1 MRKVKRTS
9 MKQAFILCLTLAVNT
24 SAAQSSWTMQQ
35 CMQYAVEHNHEV
47 KRAELQLDN
56 YKATKKGA
64 IGNFLP
70 MLSANI
76 GAQYNFGR
84 AIDPETNGYTDV
96 STFYNGYTLQA
107 SLPVF
112 DGFSR
117 IHALQAAKASTMMG
131 LSTLRQMQNQ
141 TALNVMQAY
150 TNVAYYAGLVKMA
163 DEKVRETELLLRQTR
178 LFEEVGRKSSADV
191 AQVEAQKA
199 EADYEL
205 TRQQNLYASAMLEL
219 KKEMALSDD
228 MKIKI
233 DCSELTDSS
242 DNSSAATAA
251 AITPLPAFHSELEA
265 VRYQMQASRHEW
277 RQARAALYPTLSLSA
292 GLNTTYYHTLHSAA
306 GQAFHTQFKNNMG
319 EYVGATLTIPLFNR
333 LQTITNIRRAKNNYR
348 IACENYEQK
357 QLELVKLSREAWQDW
372 QGYLKQTEQM
382 TRKVEADS
390 LAYQLTKRQF
400 EEGLS
405 TAIDLRT
412 SSAQLMN
419 SKATLLQCRLMT
431 IVKEQ
436 LVRYYRGETIWNSER
451 RAEFTPAIPSRE

>member
-141 TALNVMQAY
+141 TAERH
-150 TNVAYYAGLVKMA
+150 AGLYECRLLCRIGKNGR
-163 DEKVRETELLLRQTR
+163 RE
-178 LFEEVGRKSSADV
+178 SARD
-191 AQVEAQKA
+191 
-199 EADYEL
+199 
-205 TRQQNLYASAMLEL
+205 R
-219 KKEMALSDD
+219 
-228 MKIKI
+228 
-233 DCSELTDSS
+233 
-242 DNSSAATAA
+242 TAA
-251 AITPLPAFHSELEA
+251 PSD
-265 VRYQMQASRHEW
+265 
-277 RQARAALYPTLSLSA
+277 PT
-292 GLNTTYYHTLHSAA
+292 
-306 GQAFHTQFKNNMG
+306 
-319 EYVGATLTIPLFNR
+319 I
-333 LQTITNIRRAKNNYR
+333 
-348 IACENYEQK
+348 
-357 QLELVKLSREAWQDW
+357 
-372 QGYLKQTEQM
+372 
-382 TRKVEADS
+382 
-390 LAYQLTKRQF
+390 
-400 EEGLS
+400 
-405 TAIDLRT
+405 
-412 SSAQLMN
+412 
-419 SKATLLQCRLMT
+419 
-431 IVKEQ
+431 
-436 LVRYYRGETIWNSER
+436 
-451 RAEFTPAIPSRE
+451 